1 MIHRIIVTFDFVK
14 SFFVLFMNL
23 ISIVSLI
30 TTNCGTIHNISSSPI
45 FYSFKVNLQQSAI
58 KKGRRGTK
66 TGMPM
71 GIGGRG
77 AIMGGGNVPGAIGG
91 LHKNHPHMAKLLHNR
106 WVTLSMIFLVACY
119 ATL

>member
-1 MIHRIIVTFDFVK
+1 
-14 SFFVLFMNL
+14 
-23 ISIVSLI
+23 
-30 TTNCGTIHNISSSPI
+30 
-45 FYSFKVNLQQSAI
+45 
-58 KKGRRGTK
+58 
-66 TGMPM
+66 MPM